1 MIRWLGKNF
10 YFIFLFGLIVLF
22 LLFMGIRLFA

>member
-10 YFIFLFGLIVLF
+10 YFLFLFGLIVLF
-22 LLFMGIRLFA
+22 FLFIGIRFLS